1 MRLNQNKIEKV
12 TIYFKNG
19 ERVEFTDILTASVSS
34 EYHAEWGRNADYEIE
49 LMNPICTRYTKR
61 TSKRYKKNKKGYR

>member
-1 MRLNQNKIEKV
+1 MRLNQNEIEKV

-19 ERVEFTDILTASVSS
+19 ERVEFTDILTANVSS
-34 EYHAEWGRNADYEIE
+34 EYHAEWGRNADFEIE

-61 TSKRYKKNKKGYR
+61 TSKRYKKNRRGYK

>member
-1 MRLNQNKIEKV
+1 MRLNQNEIEKV

-19 ERVEFTDILTASVSS
+19 ERVEFTDILTASVSM

-61 TSKRYKKNKKGYR
+61 TSKRYKKNRKGYR